1 MPQIPSLVR
10 ALRAARPPGGAAK
23 PLAETDASEALGG
36 TAGSGGG
43 EGRGG
48 GTNARMEDGSRE
60 KRKWRKWMDE
70 HGEEGREGGMVDRKK
85 EKRRAKEKRDG
96 K

>member
-1 MPQIPSLVR
+1 
-10 ALRAARPPGGAAK
+10 
-23 PLAETDASEALGG
+23 
-36 TAGSGGG
+36 
-43 EGRGG
+43 
-48 GTNARMEDGSRE
+48 MEDGSRE

-85 EKRRAKEKRDG
+85 EKVRGKEKRDG